1 MVMIMAVLVVMM
13 MIMMRILNCGGQS
26 DEWGSLAS
34 AV

>member
-1 MVMIMAVLVVMM
+1 MVMIMAVLMVMM
-13 MIMMRILNCGGQS
+13 IIMMRILNSGGQS